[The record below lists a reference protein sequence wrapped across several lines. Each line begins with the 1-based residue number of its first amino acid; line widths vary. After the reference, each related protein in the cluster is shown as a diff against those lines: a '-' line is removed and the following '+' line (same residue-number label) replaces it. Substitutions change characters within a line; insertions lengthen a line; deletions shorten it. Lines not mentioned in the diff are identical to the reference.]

1 MGRFV
6 EGADRSQLCFL
17 PECLDDWVD
26 QDNPVHVIEAFVEAL
41 DLAALGFAGATPAAT
56 EAGLSSR
63 RAAQAVHLR
72 LPEPRAVEPAARA
85 RGGAERRGDVAAR
98 PARA

>member
-26 QDNPVHVIEAFVEAL
+26 ENNPVHVIEAFIEAL

-56 EAGLSSR
+56 GRPPIPPDCSSSTST
-63 RAAQAVHLR
+63 VT
-72 LPEPRAVEPAARA
+72 
-85 RGGAERRGDVAAR
+85 
-98 PARA
+98 